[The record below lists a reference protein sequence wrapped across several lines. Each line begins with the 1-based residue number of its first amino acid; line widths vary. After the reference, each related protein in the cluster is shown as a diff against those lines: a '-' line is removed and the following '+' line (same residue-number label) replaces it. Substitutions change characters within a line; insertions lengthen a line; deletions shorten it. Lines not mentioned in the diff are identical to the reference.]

1 MIFCCTNVYPG
12 RKLACLMNANYI
24 VTSLVKVNS
33 QQLLLLYSDP
43 QDHRHLLG
51 HLRRQHQHLSRSSF
65 RKLFVELFRSICRHD
80 ALHYQ
85 PICSASVENAGRKM
99 IWTCQQRHTVNPRCT
114 TVPSHNITEGFQC
127 TTHHKIEIGNIYP
140 V

>member
-65 RKLFVELFRSICRHD
+65 RKLFVQLFRSICRHD

-99 IWTCQQRHTVNPRCT
+99 IWTWQHVIQLTLDVQRFLLTILLKGSNVQHTT
-114 TVPSHNITEGFQC
+114 
-127 TTHHKIEIGNIYP
+127 K
-140 V
+140 